1 MHPHVSSTI
10 ENTLN
15 AALTIGKAALHVMS
29 PDNYEYYMCSLEL
42 IDCSNNQIGFI
53 SFIVMPNNISESA
66 QPIQTQTK
74 TKNGMVTLF
83 NDSFTPVNIAI
94 QGTFGRKFRLVIG
107 NVDPSEKGKKFLN
120 GYLGKI
126 GSTITVKSGYGLTRV
141 LKYILQKANE
151 LDDKG
156 RPYILLYNNY
166 SFNSSYVVDVVNYS
180 FNQSIKNNM
189 LWFYDIQLKAIAP
202 GSAVKTQ
209 KQNNAQLLK
218 TVSFNA
224 MAQGLTN
231 LINDV
236 KRNNSLSYI

>member
-1 MHPHVSSTI
+1 MDSTLTSAI

-53 SFIVMPNNISESA
+53 SFIVMPNNISENA
-66 QPIQTQTK
+66 QPIQSQTK

-94 QGTFGRKFRLVIG
+94 QGTFGRKFRLVVG

-126 GSTITVKSGYGLTRV
+126 GSAITVKSGYGLTRV

-156 RPYILLYNNY
+156 RPYLLLYNNY
-166 SFNSSYVVDVVNYS
+166 SFNSSYVVDVVSYS
-180 FNQSIKNNM
+180 FNQSVENNM

-202 GSAVKTQ
+202 ASAVKTQ
-209 KQNNAQLLK
+209 KQSNAQLLK

-231 LINDV
+231 LIMDV
-236 KRNNSLSYI
+236 KRNNKYSYI

>member
-1 MHPHVSSTI
+1 MNSILLSTI

-15 AALTIGKAALHVMS
+15 AALTVGKAALHVMS

-53 SFIVMPNNISESA
+53 SFIVMPNNISEST
-66 QPIQTQTK
+66 QPIQSQTK

-83 NDSFTPVNIAI
+83 NDSFAPVNIAI
-94 QGTFGRKFRLVIG
+94 QGTFGRKFRLVVG

-120 GYLGKI
+120 GYLGKL

-151 LDDKG
+151 LDDSG
-156 RPYILLYNNY
+156 RPYLLLYNNY

-180 FNQSIKNNM
+180 FTQSIENNM
-189 LWFYDIQLKAIAP
+189 LWYYDIQLKAIAP

-224 MAQGLTN
+224 MTQGLTN
-231 LINDV
+231 LVNDV
-236 KRNNSLSYI
+236 KRNNEYSYI